1 MSKAPEETPTE
12 TEPKEITSLALT
24 PEQKKHADD
33 LQKQI
38 ETGSDYQSKTAQNS
52 LNTFLQS
59 VASENEAKKKESI
72 DLEKTVYDPK
82 AGTMEVKEPEAEE
95 PGTESA
101 GQQTTTTETTGP
113 PPQTTKTTTTET

>member
-1 MSKAPEETPTE
+1 MSQPPEETP

-52 LNTFLQS
+52 LNAYLQS
-59 VASENEAKKKESI
+59 VAAENEAKKKETI
-72 DLEKTVYDPK
+72 DLDKTTYDPK
-82 AGTMEVKEPEAEE
+82 AGTMEVQEPEAEE
-95 PGTESA
+95 AAPPKPE
-101 GQQTTTTETTGP
+101 QQP
-113 PPQTTKTTTTET
+113 A

>member
-1 MSKAPEETPTE
+1 MSQDPEETP

-72 DLEKTVYDPK
+72 DIEKTQYDPE
-82 AGTMEVKEPEAEE
+82 AGTMEVKEIEAEE
-95 PGTESA
+95 PATE
-101 GQQTTTTETTGP
+101 QTTTTKTTGP
-113 PPQTTKTTTTET
+113 PPQSTTTTTTET